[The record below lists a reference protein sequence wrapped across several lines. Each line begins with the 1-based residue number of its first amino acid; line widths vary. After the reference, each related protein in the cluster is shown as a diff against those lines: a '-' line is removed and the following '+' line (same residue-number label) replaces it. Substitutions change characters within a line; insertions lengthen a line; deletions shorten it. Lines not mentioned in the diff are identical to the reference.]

1 MTETTHKRLVI
12 DLAKCDGC
20 TTCRVTPSSGD
31 EASRRSGFSRDC
43 GHAMMALRE
52 HATFQLICRRCQH
65 ASCIEACP
73 FDALVR
79 TDDGTIRRH
88 NLRCVSCK
96 SCAVACP
103 FGTIYTELL
112 PFYNVTYEQACRACL
127 AELADT
133 GNVRSSEA
141 VGAASAAMGVTDE
154 QDSSRLKPL
163 SLPQEP
169 PCSLQCPEGAIEY
182 RSVGDDE
189 ESVHIIDE
197 FLAAKVRAWV
207 RAERPEEAAA

>member
-20 TTCRVTPSSGD
+20 TTCRVTPSSSD

-73 FDALVR
+73 FDALER
-79 TDDGTIRRH
+79 SDDGTIRRH

-103 FGTIYTELL
+103 FGTIYAELL
-112 PFYNVTYEQACRACL
+112 PFYNVTYEQGCRDCL
-127 AELADT
+127 AELAGKT
-133 GNVRSSEA
+133 SGGA
-141 VGAASAAMGVTDE
+141 VPAEGE
-154 QDSSRLKPL
+154 SRLKPL
-163 SLPQEP
+163 LREAAPLCLGE
-169 PCSLQCPEGAIEY
+169 CPEGALEY
-182 RSVGDDE
+182 REVGADE
-189 ESVHIIDE
+189 VGVHIIDG
-197 FLAAKVRAWV
+197 FLAARVRAWV
-207 RAERPEEAAA
+207 RVDRPEEAAA

>member
-1 MTETTHKRLVI
+1 MTEATHKYLVI
-12 DLAKCDGC
+12 DLAKCDHC
-20 TTCRVTPSSGD
+20 DSCRAGADRGSG
-31 EASRRSGFSRDC
+31 SGFSRDC
-43 GHAMMALRE
+43 TGAMLALRE
-52 HATFQLICRRCQH
+52 HATFALICRRCQH

-73 FDALVR
+73 FDALER
-79 TDDGTIRRH
+79 TDEGTIRRH

-112 PFYNVTYEQACRACL
+112 PFYNVTYEQACR